1 MDLQTQEHLR
11 ENRMSNF
18 DAEPC
23 NGNVETESLKSAVKG
38 MSFMLLLFYST
49 SFSFFVRCW
58 DVLPVFLWIH
68 SYILLSSFRYD
79 RVVERATS

>member
-1 MDLQTQEHLR
+1 MDLETQEHLR

-18 DAEPC
+18 DAKAC
-23 NGNVETESLKSAVKG
+23 NGNVETESLKSVVKG
-38 MSFMLLLFYST
+38 MSFMLLLLFST
-49 SFSFFVRCW
+49 SFSFFDRW

-68 SYILLSSFRYD
+68 SYILLFSFRYD